1 MGQSFMIEINLARLL
16 QRQVYPHE
24 YSRLFCWLVAVVVS
38 MGFGMVSWWWTQSL
52 QKQVD
57 ALFQEKIVK
66 MQDLVQIKE
75 GLNKLQRFHEQKG
88 LLMTSIEQLSDQERE
103 KAWPVKMLVG
113 VSRNV
118 EKLDI
123 WLERVQLESRVV
135 ELRGQSLALEDI
147 GKLMEGLENDG
158 IILSLPVVEILDH
171 PGGASTAFSFLIR
184 FVWDQQ
190 VTT

>member
-1 MGQSFMIEINLARLL
+1 MGQFLMIEIDLAHSL
-16 QRQVYPHE
+16 QRPVNPHE
-24 YSRLFCWLVAVVVS
+24 YSRLFCWLVVIGVF
-38 MGFGMVSWWWTQSL
+38 MGFGVASWWWTQSL
-52 QKQVD
+52 QEQVD
-57 ALFQEKIVK
+57 ALVQEKIVK
-66 MQDLVQIKE
+66 IQDLAQLKKSFE
-75 GLNKLQRFHEQKG
+75 KLQVFHEQKV
-88 LLMTSIEQLSDQERE
+88 LFMTSIKQLNDQERE
-103 KAWPVKMLVG
+103 KAWPVKMLDG

-147 GKLMEGLENDG
+147 GKFMEGLENDG
-158 IILSLPVVEILDH
+158 IIVSLPVVEILDH
-171 PGGASTAFSFLIR
+171 PGGESDVFSFMIR

>member
-1 MGQSFMIEINLARLL
+1 MIEINVARSL
-16 QRQVYPHE
+16 QRPGNLHE
-24 YSRLFCWLVAVVVS
+24 YSRLFCWLVGVVVF
-38 MGFGMVSWWWTQSL
+38 MGFGVASWWWTQSL
-52 QKQVD
+52 QEQVD
-57 ALFQEKIVK
+57 ALVQEKIVK
-66 MQDLVQIKE
+66 MQDLVQIRE
-75 GLNKLQRFHEQKG
+75 SLDQLQRFHEQKV

-103 KAWPVKMLVG
+103 KAWPVKMLDG

-147 GKLMEGLENDG
+147 GKFMEGLEDDG
-158 IILSLPVVEILDH
+158 IIVSLPVVEILDH
-171 PGGASTAFSFLIR
+171 PGGDSDAFSFLIR
-184 FVWDQQ
+184 FVWEQQ

>member
-1 MGQSFMIEINLARLL
+1 MGQFLMIEIDLARSL
-16 QRQVYPHE
+16 QRPVNPHE
-24 YSRLFCWLVAVVVS
+24 YSRLFCWLVGVVVS
-38 MGFGMVSWWWTQSL
+38 MGFGVASWWWTQSL
-52 QKQVD
+52 QGQID

-66 MQDLVQIKE
+66 IQDLVQIKE
-75 GLNKLQRFHEQKG
+75 SLNKLQRFNEEKV
-88 LLMTSIEQLSDQERE
+88 LLVTSIEELRDQEKE
-103 KAWPVKMLVG
+103 KSWPVKMLDG

-147 GKLMEGLENDG
+147 GIFMEGLENDG
-158 IILSLPVVEILDH
+158 IIVSLPVVEILDH
-171 PGGASTAFSFLIR
+171 PGGESDVFSFLIR

>member
-1 MGQSFMIEINLARLL
+1 MGQFLMIEIDLARSL
-16 QRQVYPHE
+16 QRPVNPHE
-24 YSRLFCWLVAVVVS
+24 YLRLFCWLVVIGVF
-38 MGFGMVSWWWTQSL
+38 MGFGVASWWWTQSL
-52 QKQVD
+52 QEQVD
-57 ALFQEKIVK
+57 ALVQEKIVK
-66 MQDLVQIKE
+66 IQDLAQLKKSFE
-75 GLNKLQRFHEQKG
+75 KLQVFHEQKV
-88 LLMTSIEQLSDQERE
+88 LFMTSIKQLNDQERE
-103 KAWPVKMLVG
+103 KAWPVKMLDG

-147 GKLMEGLENDG
+147 GKFMEGLENDG
-158 IILSLPVVEILDH
+158 IIVSLPVVEILDH
-171 PGGASTAFSFLIR
+171 PGGESDVFSFMIR